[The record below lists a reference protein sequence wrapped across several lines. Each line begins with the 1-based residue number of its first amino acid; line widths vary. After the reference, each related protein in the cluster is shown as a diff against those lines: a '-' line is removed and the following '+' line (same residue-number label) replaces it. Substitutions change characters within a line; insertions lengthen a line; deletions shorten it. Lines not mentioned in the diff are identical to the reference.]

1 MIQRLTELSGLD
13 WVDRVHS
20 SSFRWTLPKLQ
31 ELAASHEFWGL
42 FEEPEPGSKGPATA
56 PLRPI
61 AFVALIKLPHA
72 WELPV
77 LATHPAH
84 QGRGQMRKLLV
95 SVFIAKCQAAE
106 IWLEVHEANLPARS
120 LYNSL
125 GFTEVGRRPRYYAD
139 GGTALLLSRRP

>member
-1 MIQRLTELSGLD
+1 
-13 WVDRVHS
+13 
-20 SSFRWTLPKLQ
+20 LPQLQ
-31 ELAASHEFWGL
+31 ELSASHEFWGF
-42 FEEPEPGSKGPATA
+42 FEQTPPESLDGGVS

-61 AFVALIKLPHA
+61 AFAALIKLPQA

-84 QGRGQMRKLLV
+84 QGRGHMKKLLS
-95 SVFIAKCQAAE
+95 SVISARCQDAE
-106 IWLEVHEANLPARS
+106 IWLEVHEGNLSARS

-139 GGTALLLSRRP
+139 GGTALLLSRLP